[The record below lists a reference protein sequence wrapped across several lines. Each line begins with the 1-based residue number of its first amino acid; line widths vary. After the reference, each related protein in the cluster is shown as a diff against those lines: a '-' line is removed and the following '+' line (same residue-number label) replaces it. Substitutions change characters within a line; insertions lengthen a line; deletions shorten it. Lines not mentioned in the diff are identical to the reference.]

1 MKRCLCL
8 YVVMSM
14 LTFCAAA
21 QVSMTVQLP
30 PAGVLQKAQLW
41 NIVLVSAS
49 DRAENVM
56 ITMRLMDAQTN
67 QPVLTGITRTILL
80 NKGAKQ
86 LRIGDVMPVQYE
98 YLSAAIDRS
107 VSGMLP
113 AGSYMAC
120 YSLMVLSDKNGNQP
134 GEDCIPFAVEPVSPP
149 LLNTPAN
156 ESVLESGSPQFTW
169 LPPAPLN
176 MFNDLNYELTLVE
189 VHPGQS
195 PLEAIQQNIPVY
207 RAPRLKN
214 IFVNYPAGALTLD
227 TARQYAWTVV
237 ARNGSLFAAQTEI
250 WTFRLKAVHKPVYAA
265 GNGAYVQL
273 RKELDGT
280 VISCSSLRFEYN
292 NETADST
299 VRYEVIALEN
309 NNRIVSTGA
318 LSVKRGPNNLELPLK
333 KGFGEGRSYLF
344 RLRNVRNEYWQV
356 KFIYIREDQL

>member
-1 MKRCLCL
+1 
-8 YVVMSM
+8 M
-14 LTFCAAA
+14 LAFRTAA

-49 DRAENVM
+49 DRPRDVR
-56 ITMRLMDAQTN
+56 ITLRLMDAQTN
-67 QPVLTGITRTILL
+67 QPVLTGITRSILL

-86 LRIGDVMPVQYE
+86 LRTGDVMPVQYE

-107 VSGMLP
+107 VNGMLP
-113 AGSYMAC
+113 AGSYVAC
-120 YSLMVLSDKNGNQP
+120 YSLMVIGDKQGNQP

-156 ESVLESGSPQFTW
+156 ESVLESRLPQFTW

-176 MFNDLNYELTLVE
+176 MFNDLNYEMTLVE

-195 PLEAIQQNIPVY
+195 PLEAIQQNIAVY
-207 RAPRLKN
+207 RAPRLRN
-214 IFVNYPAGALTLD
+214 MFVNYPAGAVALD
-227 TARQYAWTVV
+227 TAKQYAWTVV
-237 ARNGSLFAAQTEI
+237 ARNGSLFAAQTEV
-250 WTFRLKAVHKPVYAA
+250 WTFRIKGVHKPVNG

-280 VISCSSLRFEYN
+280 VISCSRLRCEYN
-292 NETADST
+292 HETADST

-309 NNRIVSTGA
+309 NNNIAGTGT
-318 LSVKRGPNNLELPLK
+318 LTVKQGANNLEVPLK
-333 KGFGEGRSYLF
+333 KGLEDGKSYLF
-344 RLRNVRNEYWQV
+344 RLRNTRNEYWQV
-356 KFIYIREDQL
+356 KFIYTREDQL